1 MLFVDGRYTLQ
12 VREQVDTSLFTI
24 EHLVETPPDRWIET
38 NLTSADRL
46 GYDPWLHT
54 VESAER
60 LAKACAAA
68 GATLVAVEPD
78 LIDAI
83 WSDRPAPPL
92 GAVTLHDLRFAGEA
106 AEEKLARI
114 RAELAKL
121 RADALVVS
129 DPHAVAW
136 AFNIRGA
143 DVAHTPLPLAFA
155 VVPQAGRPALF
166 VDGRKLSNDVRDR
179 LEGLADVRE
188 PADFVQALA
197 ALGQARKTVRLDQA
211 TAADALARLVITHG
225 GKVARGA
232 CPIALM
238 KAVKNQVEISGAR
251 AAHIRD
257 GAAVTRFLAWFDREA
272 ARGTLTEIDAVAALE
287 SFRRDTGLLKDISF
301 PTISGAGPDGA
312 IVHYRVTSKTNR
324 AIAPGELFLIDS
336 GGQYQDGTTD
346 ITRTVAVGEPT
357 AEMRERFTRVLKG
370 HIAIARAVFPDG
382 TTGAQLELVCA
393 AILVGAG
400 ARLRS
405 RHRTWRRQ
413 LSLGARR
420 PGAHLQAGHDGAP
433 ARHDPL
439 ERARLL
445 QSRRLRH
452 PHRESCA
459 RGGGRRRPRRRETAQ
474 CFRDAHAGAHRPSAD
489 RGQYAHARRDG
500 VARRLSCARRA
511 DAVAARRRRDARVA
525 RGRHPPARAKL
536 NPLGYP
542 VLDPT
547 TKGTTRSEARP
558 TRWRL
563 LALLIAMT
571 GVSSL
576 SLNILV
582 PAIPSLVAKFAAD
595 PASVQ
600 LTVSLYLLGLA
611 VAQLVFGP
619 LSDRFGRRPVVLA
632 GLALATIASTA
643 AIFAASISSLIVARV
658 AQSLGASTGQTI
670 GRAII
675 RDLYDREHAASMIG
689 LVTSVV
695 VLMPMAA
702 PLIGGILDTLFGW
715 EAIFVFTAALSFTVF
730 AWAMLALPETHTFS
744 TAPGGWGRFSADV
757 RALAAARG
765 SSATR
770 YAPGS
775 ARRPSSAFSAALP
788 MWW

>member
-1 MLFVDGRYTLQ
+1 MFEARFQSFEDRTERAASGARVAALRTELARRGLTGFVVPRSDRHQNEYVPASEERLAWLTGFTGSAGAAIVLMERAVLFVDGRYTLQ

-83 WSDRPAPPL
+83 WRDRPAPPL
-92 GAVTLHDLRFAGEA
+92 GAVTLHDLRFAGEG

-155 VVPQAGRPALF
+155 VVPQTGRPALF

-251 AAHIRD
+251 AAHVRD

-324 AIAPGELFLIDS
+324 AIAPGELFLINS

-346 ITRTVAVGEPT
+346 ITRTVAVGGPT

-382 TTGAQLELVCA
+382 TTGAQLDSFARQFLWTQGLDFDHGTGHGVGSYLSVHEGPARISKLGTTA
-393 AILVGAG
+393 LRRGMILSNEPGYYKAG
-400 ARLRS
+400 AYGIRIENLV
-405 RHRTWRRQ
+405 
-413 LSLGARR
+413 LVVEAAAV
-420 PGAHLQAGHDGAP
+420 PGAEKPLNAFETLTLAP
-433 ARHDPL
+433 ID
-439 ERARLL
+439 
-445 QSRRLRH
+445 RRLVVADMLT
-452 PHRESCA
+452 PD
-459 RGGGRRRPRRRETAQ
+459 ET
-474 CFRDAHAGAHRPSAD
+474 DWL
-489 RGQYAHARRDG
+489 DG
-500 VARRLSCARRA
+500 Y
-511 DAVAARRRRDARVA
+511 
-525 RGRHPPARAKL
+525 H
-536 NPLGYP
+536 
-542 VLDPT
+542 
-547 TKGTTRSEARP
+547 
-558 TRWRL
+558 
-563 LALLIAMT
+563 
-571 GVSSL
+571 
-576 SLNILV
+576 
-582 PAIPSLVAKFAAD
+582 
-595 PASVQ
+595 
-600 LTVSLYLLGLA
+600 
-611 VAQLVFGP
+611 
-619 LSDRFGRRPVVLA
+619 
-632 GLALATIASTA
+632 
-643 AIFAASISSLIVARV
+643 ARV
-658 AQSLGASTGQTI
+658 AQTLSPLVDDET
-670 GRAII
+670 RA
-675 RDLYDREHAASMIG
+675 
-689 LVTSVV
+689 
-695 VLMPMAA
+695 
-702 PLIGGILDTLFGW
+702 W
-715 EAIFVFTAALSFTVF
+715 
-730 AWAMLALPETHTFS
+730 
-744 TAPGGWGRFSADV
+744 
-757 RALAAARG
+757 LAAA
-765 SSATR
+765 TR
-770 YAPGS
+770 PLAQS
-775 ARRPSSAFSAALP
+775 
-788 MWW
+788 